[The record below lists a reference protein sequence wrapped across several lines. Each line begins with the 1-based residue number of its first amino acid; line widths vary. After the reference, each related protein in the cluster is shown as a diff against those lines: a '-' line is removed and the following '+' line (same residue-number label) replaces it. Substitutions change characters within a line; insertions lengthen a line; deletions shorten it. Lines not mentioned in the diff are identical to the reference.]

1 MASNSDHSKPNRP
14 DLHRDLF
21 GEPASGSE
29 GFDFKKRTLPEE
41 EVQQATE
48 QLSALLQSDT
58 RRGTTRHSFV
68 RKYYWAAASVV
79 LLLIGTVVYWILYA
93 GSEVVYTTAFGETQH
108 IILPDESTVLLNAN
122 STLRY
127 DTLWTDERS
136 REVWLEGEA
145 FFSVLEK
152 PAPAHR
158 KFVVHTAD
166 LDVEVVGTQFNVNNR
181 EEKTEVV
188 LNTGSVRLNLAR
200 PGAAQR
206 SAAQPGAAQQEVLMQ
221 PGELVIYTPKTQKY
235 VRQQVNPEVRTAW
248 RNKLLVFE
256 NQPLQEIAA
265 TLQNT
270 YGITLRF
277 ASDAIAR
284 KRFTATVPADQ
295 VEVLITML
303 SSSFSVERKKN
314 VITLKPPGR

>member
-21 GEPASGSE
+21 GEPASGAE
-29 GFDFKKRTLPEE
+29 GFDFEKRTLPEE
-41 EVQQATE
+41 EVQRATE

-58 RRGTTRHSFV
+58 RRGAARHSFV
-68 RKYYWAAASVV
+68 RKYYWAAASIV
-79 LLLIGTVVYWILYA
+79 LLLIGTAVYWILYA

-108 IILPDESTVLLNAN
+108 IILPDQSTVLLNAN

-127 DTLWTDERS
+127 DTLWTDERA

-152 PAPAHR
+152 STPAHR

-181 EEKTEVV
+181 QEKTEVV

-200 PGAAQR
+200 PGAAQ
-206 SAAQPGAAQQEVLMQ
+206 PGAAQQKVLMQ
-221 PGELVIYTPKTQKY
+221 PGELITYTPKTQKY

-277 ASDAIAR
+277 TSDAIAR

-303 SSSFSVERKKN
+303 SSSFAVERKEN

>member
-21 GEPASGSE
+21 GEPASGAE
-29 GFDFKKRTLPEE
+29 EFDFEKRTLPEE
-41 EVQQATE
+41 EVQRATE

-58 RRGTTRHSFV
+58 RRGAARHSFV
-68 RKYYWAAASVV
+68 RKYYWAAASIV
-79 LLLIGTVVYWILYA
+79 LLLIGTAVYWILYA
-93 GSEVVYTTAFGETQH
+93 GSEVVYTTAFGETQY
-108 IILPDESTVLLNAN
+108 IILPDKSTVLLNAN

-166 LDVEVVGTQFNVNNR
+166 LDVEVVGTKFNVNNR
-181 EEKTEVV
+181 REKTEVV
-188 LNTGSVRLNLAR
+188 LNAGSVRLNLNE
-200 PGAAQR
+200 
-206 SAAQPGAAQQEVLMQ
+206 QQEVLMQ
-221 PGELVIYTPKTQKY
+221 PGELVTYTPKTQKY

-277 ASDAIAR
+277 TSDAIAR

-303 SSSFSVERKKN
+303 SSSFAVERKKN